1 MWPQCLMRLEIFS
14 DFCCFLYERIS
25 KGFLEVHHIS
35 HRKREKRSK
44 NQMRCLD
51 SGDLLRN
58 WKVSYSYTCY
68 TTLFHPHKRN
78 ALMKQIFYLCGFIFL
93 NSDHW
98 FWPDII
104 WYLTMVDQGLF
115 IHFRFDSF
123 EEHIKMKL
131 FLLLFVLVQTNAFRV
146 PLPYGTGV
154 ASSGQG
160 KGHQG
165 IWTWFADENS
175 VQQVQGK

>member
-1 MWPQCLMRLEIFS
+1 
-14 DFCCFLYERIS
+14 
-25 KGFLEVHHIS
+25 
-35 HRKREKRSK
+35 
-44 NQMRCLD
+44 
-51 SGDLLRN
+51 
-58 WKVSYSYTCY
+58 
-68 TTLFHPHKRN
+68 
-78 ALMKQIFYLCGFIFL
+78 
-93 NSDHW
+93 
-98 FWPDII
+98 
-104 WYLTMVDQGLF
+104 MVDQGLF

-165 IWTWFADENS
+165 IWTWLADENS